1 MLLDGDWGPYI
12 THARR
17 AVPLYLYI
25 QTTPYTQ
32 YTPYTQWDDK
42 SLNHSSSQHSKTFS
56 LVETERNPD
65 ASFRPLLAAA
75 HLFDISLRRFFDAEA
90 VMWAV
95 GATALVSLALTL
107 FAMQTKVRTRHAL

>member
-1 MLLDGDWGPYI
+1 MHHTRKEGGASLTLHSNYTI
-12 THARR
+12 HTVQHR
-17 AVPLYLYI
+17 AHSGM
-25 QTTPYTQ
+25 T
-32 YTPYTQWDDK
+32 
-42 SLNHSSSQHSKTFS
+42 NHSTIAPLSTVKTFS
-56 LVETERNPD
+56 LVETERNPERNPD

-75 HLFDISLRRFFDAEA
+75 HLFDISLHRFFDAEA